1 MDIVPDQLLGLTLNS
16 ALGWTFL
23 ATFLTGIVRG
33 FAGFGAAMVFIPS
46 VSMLYGPQFAVATL
60 FIIDVITPLPMIPK
74 ALREFEFKEVLPI
87 SIGATLTV
95 PFGILILKNSDPTV
109 LRYVI
114 SISILLLIL
123 AMATGWRYHGK
134 VTRSGLFGLGT
145 ISGIAGG
152 IASLYGP
159 PLILFWM
166 SRRSKAATIRANI
179 IIYFAYIIMITGIG
193 LWLSGLLT
201 NQVVKTAI
209 MLIPLYACAIWIG
222 ANLFRFSSEEFF
234 RKVAYTLITIVAV
247 SSLPIWQ

>member
-1 MDIVPDQLLGLTLNS
+1 MPDQLLGLPVDS
-16 ALGWTFL
+16 ALGWIFL

-46 VSMLYGPQFAVATL
+46 VSALYGPQFAVATL

-74 ALREFEFKEVLPI
+74 ALKEFEFKEVLPI

-95 PFGILILKNSDPTV
+95 PLGIWILKNSDPTA

-114 SISILLLIL
+114 SISILFLIVML
-123 AMATGWRYHGK
+123 ASGWRYQGR
-134 VTRSGLFGLGT
+134 VTRTGFFGLGT
-145 ISGIAGG
+145 VSGLAGG

-179 IIYFAYIIMITGIG
+179 IIYFAYIIAITGFG
-193 LWLSGLLT
+193 LWLGGLLT
-201 NQVVKTAI
+201 SQVIKTAVI
-209 MLIPLYACAIWIG
+209 LIPLYALAIWIG

-234 RKVAYTLITIVAV
+234 RKVAYVLITVVAV
-247 SSLPIWQ
+247 SSLPVWQ